1 MTDNHDTQR
10 TMRAQI
16 RGAKVAGIYLNL
28 CQRLRT
34 WDANCVTK
42 AHKHNL
48 PTWVGHLPIYLLAA
62 SLATTLLMGTLMVVG
77 VIMLIFGIILG
88 FSLNKGVIDKK
99 LTDEQGYGNQ
109 YRDGPYGWGWYDAT
123 GYIDV
128 DNKDE

>member
-99 LTDEQGYGNQ
+99 T
-109 YRDGPYGWGWYDAT
+109 YR
-123 GYIDV
+123 
-128 DNKDE
+128 